1 MPLKNIRRNRLVS
14 KLSPSNPNAKTATV
28 RGLRMDDI
36 GAATKQNE
44 VYGRTRI
51 PVGPLQVP
59 FPGNFLFFKYLPGIR
74 KWGPYDELT
83 PAVWAAL
90 FQLLKDR
97 SCPLTIGITASWVE
111 DSGALTPFPKKF
123 PEQAK
128 LLKQAADE
136 GLIEIANHGL
146 THCVLQDSQFKPR
159 LFSSNRTAH
168 REFWDWIPPETH
180 RENIQRSQNILQ
192 DYFARPV
199 TTLIPPGNVYQ
210 HCTVQFARESG
221 IRTLS
226 CKTPTRF
233 ENDIAFVGDE
243 DLLPFHDRE
252 IALEEVDWLTNKLES
267 IDASTLRFIRDLGDQ
282 VRQTGSLRL

>member
-1 MPLKNIRRNRLVS
+1 MP
-14 KLSPSNPNAKTATV
+14 V

-36 GAATKQNE
+36 GAATKRNE

-74 KWGPYDELT
+74 KWGPYEELS
-83 PAVWAAL
+83 PSVWQTF

-97 SCPLTIGITASWVE
+97 SCPLTLGVTASWVE
-111 DSGALTPFPKKF
+111 DSGVLTPFPKKY
-123 PEQAK
+123 PEQAR
-128 LLKQAADE
+128 LLKQAADD
-136 GLIEIANHGL
+136 GIIEIANHGL
-146 THCVLQDSQFKPR
+146 THCVLKDFLFKPR

-168 REFWDWIPPETH
+168 REFWDWVPPETH
-180 RENIQRSQNILQ
+180 RESLQRSQSILQ
-192 DYFARPV
+192 EYFARSV

-210 HCTVQFARESG
+210 PCTVEFAREYG
-221 IRTLS
+221 IRTIS

-233 ENDIAFVGDE
+233 EKEIAFIGDE

-252 IALEEVDWLTNKLES
+252 IAREGVNWLTTRLQALD
-267 IDASTLRFIRDLGDQ
+267 IPALRLIRDLGDDI
-282 VRQTGSLRL
+282 RQKASRRS